1 MRKSAY
7 KDTFFGKFAAFLVMA
22 IWLGLVGFAWASHL
36 VLDGKLLA
44 HKEPPA
50 EAPAKKGI
58 PLDVQAVEKSA
69 VLAATFAQKPVEKE
83 AKPDPETTPK
93 DAPKQPI
100 ANLGP
105 TLAMLAE
112 ARVKVPIAPP
122 AVAQAPAKPEPEV
135 KKPEEPK
142 PEVTKPE
149 EVKPAETETRPEEVA
164 EKTEPAEQADAQP
177 SPTPTPAAAEK
188 PEPKPAEKQV
198 AEEPARPL
206 PEPSTAP
213 SGAKQY
219 GAFAKPDNAERLAE
233 ELKQQGKEAHI
244 EQIETDQGV
253 LYRVRSNGSTET
265 APAPA
270 PAEAAPAPEPE
281 PAPAAEPVEAEPEP
295 QD

>member
-50 EAPAKKGI
+50 AAPAKKMAAV
-58 PLDVQAVEKSA
+58 DVLTVEKSA
-69 VLAATFAQKPVEKE
+69 LLAAQFIEKPVASQAKAPAETAEK
-83 AKPDPETTPK
+83 P
-93 DAPKQPI
+93 APKKPI

-112 ARVKVPIAPP
+112 AKVKVPVVESVAKAPEP
-122 AVAQAPAKPEPEV
+122 KEPEVKKPDETKPEV
-135 KKPEEPK
+135 KKPEE
-142 PEVTKPE
+142 TKPVE
-149 EVKPAETETRPEEVA
+149 SEAKPEEVA
-164 EKTEPAEQADAQP
+164 EKTEPEEKPEASPTP
-177 SPTPTPAAAEK
+177 SPTPAVAE
-188 PEPKPAEKQV
+188 KPAEKPVEKEV
-198 AEEPARPL
+198 AEQPARPL

-213 SGAKQY
+213 SGAQQY

-253 LYRVRSNGSTET
+253 LYRVRSNGPTE
-265 APAPA
+265 AAPA

-281 PAPAAEPVEAEPEP
+281 PAPATEPVEAEPEP

>member
-7 KDTFFGKFAAFLVMA
+7 KDTFFGKFAAFLVVV

-50 EAPAKKGI
+50 EKAPPVDVLVVHKSALLAAQFIEKPAPQQAKAPEKPAAKK
-58 PLDVQAVEKSA
+58 PM
-69 VLAATFAQKPVEKE
+69 
-83 AKPDPETTPK
+83 
-93 DAPKQPI
+93 

-105 TLAMLAE
+105 SLAMLTE
-112 ARVKVPIAPP
+112 AKVKVPVVSPPVAKAPEP
-122 AVAQAPAKPEPEV
+122 KEPEV
-135 KKPEEPK
+135 KKPEPSK
-142 PEVTKPE
+142 PEEAKPETVKPAESQAKPE
-149 EVKPAETETRPEEVA
+149 EVAD
-164 EKTEPAEQADAQP
+164 KTEPTEKPEASPTP
-177 SPTPTPAAAEK
+177 SPTPAMADKPEEK
-188 PEPKPAEKQV
+188 PVEKEV

-206 PEPSTAP
+206 PKPSTAP
-213 SGAKQY
+213 SGEKQY

-253 LYRVRSNGSTET
+253 LYRVRSNGPTD
-265 APAPA
+265 PA

-281 PAPAAEPVEAEPEP
+281 PGPAAEPVESEPEP